1 MLKYKIH
8 LASCYLIIPI
18 VFLLF
23 PSFPTLLSA
32 GGEQIVFF
40 LEIITIIVLGIL
52 RVYRVQVE
60 SSGVLIYVS
69 FFFYSIIFS
78 LLCDIYKGTACFRD
92 YFELIKPFAFLIFF
106 LFYRNSNIKTTEI
119 ENMTFKALKIVFSIL
134 IVYCILEFLFPDPV
148 RNFSYLIYKR
158 ESVPILENKA
168 IGSFGQTYQFAFI
181 LLLPISYVYIRFLK
195 QPSIL
200 RFLVFAAFFF
210 VLLLTQSRSMYFAF
224 AACLFICLLLPF
236 LYSSVQSTLRIL
248 LLVVVVACLVTVVFI
263 SYEEV
268 LRDTFTYAFSGI
280 ESMASGS
287 NNSVNTRATQLD
299 WALENSLFMIIGSG
313 IGKEEMIL
321 ESFYSLYYYRYGI
334 LGIALFIF
342 LSLYTSLL
350 SYKIAKNEDNNNAMF
365 YYALFVFYLIT
376 PMAIVSSCHQDTPK
390 ISLIFYGLI
399 GLVHRKSGELR
410 IEK

>member
-158 ESVPILENKA
+158 ESVPILNNKA
-168 IGSFGQTYQFAFI
+168 IGSFEQTYQFAFI

-195 QPSIL
+195 QPSLL
-200 RFLVFAAFFF
+200 RFLIFAAFFF
-210 VLLLTQSRSMYFAF
+210 VLLLTQSRSMYFTF
-224 AACLFICLLLPF
+224 AVCLLVCLLLPF

-248 LLVVVVACLVTVVFI
+248 LLIIAVVSLATIIFI
-263 SYEEV
+263 SYEKE
-268 LRDTFTYAFSGI
+268 LRDTFAYAFSGI

-287 NNSVNTRATQLD
+287 NNSVNTRAAQLD
-299 WALENSLFMIIGSG
+299 WALENNHFTIIGAG
-313 IGKEEMIL
+313 IGKEEMML

-334 LGIALFIF
+334 LGIGLFLF

-350 SYKIAKNEDNNNAMF
+350 SYRIAKNENDNNALL
-365 YYALFVFYLIT
+365 YYTLFVFYLIT
-376 PMAIVSSCHQDTPK
+376 PMAIMSSCHQDTPK
-390 ISLIFYGLI
+390 ISLVFYGLI
-399 GLVHRKSGELR
+399 GLVHRKYEEL
-410 IEK
+410 KK